1 MSSKFFNFSL
11 LLITL
16 LTKPKSWIVTGA
28 SLLVLTVMKFFFEGQ
43 SIFFKHWSDIW
54 SGMINPDVPL
64 EQKVF
69 IISFFILVTGLAMYY
84 TNIFK
89 LLVIHQY
96 KRFGTKP
103 KV

>member
-1 MSSKFFNFSL
+1 MSSKFLNFSL
-11 LLITL
+11 LLIAL

-43 SIFFKHWSDIW
+43 SIFFKHWNDIW
-54 SGMINPDVPL
+54 AGMINPAVPL

-69 IISFFILVTGLAMYY
+69 IVSFFILVTGLAMYY

-96 KRFGTKP
+96 KRFGSKP

>member
-1 MSSKFFNFSL
+1 MSSKFLNFSL

-16 LTKPKSWIVTGA
+16 LTKSKSWIVTSA
-28 SLLVLTVMKFFFEGQ
+28 SILVLSLMKFFFEGQ
-43 SIFFKHWSDIW
+43 SIFFKHWDDIW
-54 SGMINPDVPL
+54 SGMVNPAIPF

-69 IISFFILVTGLAMYY
+69 IVSFFILVTGLAMYY

-96 KRFGTKP
+96 KRFGAKP